1 MDFENYLKL
10 FSLRKYIQNFD
21 KNITVND
28 LMYILK
34 KEVKKYFE
42 DTSIKDSEIPLVLK
56 LDYYLEK
63 KCAYDALKMITTD
76 YAYEDFVLDL
86 DLNKFIKILDEY
98 ILSFNGILTDD
109 FLKAQNDLTFLEN
122 RINEAEKYG
131 FYPSSGFSQRDWS
144 FKTIKKV
151 LFIIYKT

>member
-21 KNITVND
+21 KNIIVDD
-28 LMYILK
+28 LLYVLQR
-34 KEVKKYFE
+34 EVKEYFE
-42 DTSIKDSEIPLVLK
+42 DISTKDNETPLLLK
-56 LDYYLEK
+56 IDYYLEK
-63 KCAYDALKMITTD
+63 KCAYDALKIITTD

-109 FLKAQNDLTFLEN
+109 FLK
-122 RINEAEKYG
+122 
-131 FYPSSGFSQRDWS
+131 FY
-144 FKTIKKV
+144 K
-151 LFIIYKT
+151 